1 MTDDLKKEQRRER
14 LAERSR
20 IRAAATGALVAAI
33 FALVLL
39 LTLACSQNLLPAAIL
54 QPMLALALSVS
65 LTLGARAVDGP
76 IRLAG
81 RRREAASASA
91 AAAVLL
97 LWLGCF
103 SAIQTAF
110 LVVDVVGR
118 LNPVR
123 TSCVADAKDRL
134 HGTLTIADG
143 AMKRTIAVTGCEV
156 DKRDG
161 GGALLSTQNTQL
173 PADAN
178 AADNAEAGR

>member
-1 MTDDLKKEQRRER
+1 MTDDEKKEQRRER
-14 LAERSR
+14 LVERSR
-20 IRAAATGALVAAI
+20 VRAATIGAIVAAI
-33 FALVLL
+33 FALALL
-39 LTLACSQNLLPAAIL
+39 LTLTCSENLLPAAIL
-54 QPMLALALSVS
+54 QPLLALALSVS

-103 SAIQTAF
+103 SAIQAAF

-118 LNPVR
+118 WNPVR

-143 AMKRTIAVTGCEV
+143 AMKRTIAVTGCDI

-161 GGALLSTQNTQL
+161 GGALPSTQNEQL
-173 PADAN
+173 PADAS
-178 AADNAEAGR
+178 AAVKTESGH